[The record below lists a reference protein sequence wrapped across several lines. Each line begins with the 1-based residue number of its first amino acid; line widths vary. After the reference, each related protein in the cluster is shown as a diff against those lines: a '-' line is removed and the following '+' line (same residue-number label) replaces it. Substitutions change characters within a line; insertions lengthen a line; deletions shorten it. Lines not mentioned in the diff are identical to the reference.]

1 LDGGLPVEVAMD
13 QNQKD
18 SNCRGFFLR
27 KSASAVT
34 DK

>member
-1 LDGGLPVEVAMD
+1 LPVEVAMD

-18 SNCRGFFLR
+18 SNYRGSFLR